1 MPKKWHYQTLVRGSL
16 ALRVSGFNAS
26 ATVQQTIANT
36 NIIDKINPSKLLRC
50 HILPPNH
57 CFIHVLLRSLRVE
70 TCQVWSEGGSEHIR
84 VSENFERQILLV
96 WGLFHNKFQGRITDP
111 YDKAFTV

>member
-1 MPKKWHYQTLVRGSL
+1 MRKKWHYQTLVRGAL

-26 ATVQQTIANT
+26 ATVEQTIAGT

-50 HILPPNH
+50 NILPPNR

-70 TCQVWSEGGSEHIR
+70 TCQGWSVGGSEHIR
-84 VSENFERQILLV
+84 V
-96 WGLFHNKFQGRITDP
+96 
-111 YDKAFTV
+111 